1 MIVSESNSDIFA
13 EFEGHDNAV
22 LIHCCN
28 CFNTMGAGIAK
39 LIAARYISVREV
51 DRATISGDRSKLG
64 SWTSAPAGANRI
76 VVNLYGQYRYG
87 TEKRHLDY
95 DALRKGLASVVA
107 FYGDVPYITY
117 RLGCNLAGGEW
128 PKVRA
133 IIEEVSGD
141 KHKFTIR
148 DKSL

>member
-13 EFEGHDNAV
+13 EFESRDNAI

-39 LIAARYISVREV
+39 LIAARYPEAFEADETTAR
-51 DRATISGDRSKLG
+51 GDIGKLG
-64 SWTSAPAGANRI
+64 SWTSADVGGRI